1 MPIDPDVRV
10 DSVAGLRELYREPS
24 SLVRRK
30 VHTSLDAET
39 AAAVRAARFV
49 LVATVGADGHVDVS
63 PRGGP
68 PGFVQV
74 DEGRILLPDL
84 NGNNLIDSLINVVET
99 GRIGL
104 LVVHPGHDETL
115 RVNGT
120 AWVTADPDTTSRF
133 DDVVRRPKT
142 VIVIEPDEVFILRK
156 GVSARRCVGR
166 RHLERRHRCRL
177 DPAVSA
183 RAARRRRRA
192 ASRLRAGLCV
202 GARRG
207 PPRLSRRRPAPVR
220 SG

>member
-142 VIVIEPDEVFILRK
+142 VIVIEPDEVFIHCAKAFRRG
-156 GVSARRCVGR
+156 GVWDAATWNDGI
-166 RHLERRHRCRL
+166 
-177 DPAVSA
+177 DAVSILQCQLGLPGDA
-183 RAARRRRRA
+183 DA
-192 ASRLRAGLCV
+192 LRADFEQGYASEL
-202 GARRG
+202 AED
-207 PPRLSRRRPAPVR
+207 RPV
-220 SG
+220 